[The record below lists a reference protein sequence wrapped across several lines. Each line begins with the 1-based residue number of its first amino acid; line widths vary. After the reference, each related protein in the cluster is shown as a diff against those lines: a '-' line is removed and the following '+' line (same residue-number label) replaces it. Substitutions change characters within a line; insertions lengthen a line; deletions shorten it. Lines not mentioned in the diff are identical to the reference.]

1 MRALTAARLL
11 LHPDRYPWFTSL
23 CFRTFRLHPLYNA
36 PVAAM
41 LCYRPRLGPRFA
53 LAAIGGAS
61 DFVQS
66 QQSQQSYSAVSS
78 SDRESPLDSSVY
90 GLSLHFQLLS
100 TSPRGDAV
108 TFSYWRLAPPERDF
122 HPLAL
127 AAPKRTGS
135 DLRSDGS
142 RSLRLRGLGNGE
154 TPGQRPGQP
163 SDRRSDPR
171 LDLNSYGS
179 RLLVLPGTRVRTGG
193 R

>member
-23 CFRTFRLHPLYNA
+23 CCRTFRLHPLNIA

-127 AAPKRTGS
+127 AAPKCTGS
-135 DLRSDGS
+135 D
-142 RSLRLRGLGNGE
+142 
-154 TPGQRPGQP
+154 
-163 SDRRSDPR
+163 RRCDPR
-171 LDLNSYGS
+171 LDWSSDPMPVSSVPLRQAYPA
-179 RLLVLPGTRVRTGG
+179 REPGASTTRRKFVSPWA
-193 R
+193 

>member
-1 MRALTAARLL
+1 MRALTPARLL

-23 CFRTFRLHPLYNA
+23 CCRTFRLHPLNIA

-108 TFSYWRLAPPERDF
+108 TFTRIERFWRHFPVESSRNRA
-122 HPLAL
+122 HPRSAQYRRARRKQILITLLGVINQGALIQAL
-127 AAPKRTGS
+127 ADAG
-135 DLRSDGS
+135 
-142 RSLRLRGLGNGE
+142 
-154 TPGQRPGQP
+154 
-163 SDRRSDPR
+163 
-171 LDLNSYGS
+171 
-179 RLLVLPGTRVRTGG
+179 
-193 R
+193 

>member
-1 MRALTAARLL
+1 MRALTPARLL

-23 CFRTFRLHPLYNA
+23 CFRTFRLHPLNNA

-66 QQSQQSYSAVSS
+66 QQSHQSYSAVSS
-78 SDRESPLDSSVY
+78 SYRESPLDSSVY
-90 GLSLHFQLLS
+90 GLSIHFQLLS

-127 AAPKRTGS
+127 AAPKRT
-135 DLRSDGS
+135 
-142 RSLRLRGLGNGE
+142 
-154 TPGQRPGQP
+154 RPGAFT
-163 SDRRSDPR
+163 RRPHLVHNETCC
-171 LDLNSYGS
+171 LDKARGANRQSLW
-179 RLLVLPGTRVRTGG
+179 LTTEIK
-193 R
+193 